1 MSLVMIAKTQTF
13 SSTYHGICTSK
24 NHESFTAPPVWCLGF
39 LGKHQPRLQRR
50 ISQRNRPKCPNR
62 LREWS
67 PRVGKGQQ
75 QTPWNMIPSQKERVV
90 FQLSFFRVELLNFGG
105 VSFWLALMI
114 ASSICELV
122 KKSKWPLALFWCLQS
137 NYLLCKTHNF
147 GDAFCNSIVILK
159 RKENINISY
168 QYTYHIISYQYIISY
183 HKYNYIYI
191 YCIIYVIL
199 KGSCSVYK
207 IKHFKHP
214 PRVIPTTPRSP
225 GRMLQPRPW
234 RRFVELFLGVRFQSP
249 GVRRGWSMKAVLV
262 DDSSW
267 RLTFLELFE
276 LRFFWWLWQIS
287 RKSTRS

>member
-191 YCIIYVIL
+191 LHHLCDPERVMFRL
-199 KGSCSVYK
+199 QNQAFQASPKGHSDHAKVTRK
-207 IKHFKHP
+207 DAAATAMETF
-214 PRVIPTTPRSP
+214 RWT
-225 GRMLQPRPW
+225 
-234 RRFVELFLGVRFQSP
+234 F
-249 GVRRGWSMKAVLV
+249 
-262 DDSSW
+262 SW
-267 RLTFLELFE
+267 RSLSITWGTKGLIHESCVGWWLKLTFN
-276 LRFFWWLWQIS
+276 FFGTVWVEIFLVTLTNLPKIY
-287 RKSTRS
+287 